1 MVAADLLEAK
11 ERLAAF
17 QRGEKHAR
25 IRSGRSTKSIVPGVV
40 FMFTGQGSQ
49 YPGMGRELFE
59 TQPVF
64 RRELEKCAEILKP
77 LLDKSVL
84 EVLFADGGELKDES
98 RPPHLLDETQYT
110 QPALFAL
117 EYALAAMWRS
127 WGVEPAAVL
136 GHSVGEY
143 VAACVAGVFSLE
155 DGLRLIAERG
165 RLMATLPA
173 GGTMAAVFADESRV
187 ATAIAAEGTKAAIA
201 CINGPA
207 NVVVSG
213 ECAAVET
220 VLNRLREEGI
230 KSRRLVVS
238 HAFHSPLMDPILDS
252 FQGLAAKVRYSEPF
266 VAIVSNITGKMASPG
281 LMTSPEYWR
290 RHIRN
295 PVRFADSIRALRETG
310 RSIFLEIGPRPVL
323 EGMARMTAPEAEVV
337 WAASLKREEGN
348 WENLLDSASTLY
360 VHGVELEWAGL
371 HAAYLGKRIALPT
384 YPFQRGRYWLE
395 QRNVDRS
402 RVSINSGSGDGKSP
416 FFSREAPGFSCDR
429 RDSF

>member
-1 MVAADLLEAK
+1 MLPLSARREPALNELARKYLQVFSEEPGLDLADVCHTAGTGRSHFEFRLAVVAADLPEAK
-11 ERLAAF
+11 ERLSAF
-17 QRGEKHAR
+17 QRGEKHSR

-49 YPGMGRELFE
+49 YPGMGRQLFE
-59 TQPVF
+59 TQLVF

-98 RPPHLLDETQYT
+98 RSPHLLDETQYT

-187 ATAIAAEGTKAAIA
+187 VTAIAAQGAKAAIA

-220 VLNRLREEGI
+220 VLKRLREEGI

-252 FQGLAAKVRYSEPF
+252 FQCLAAKVQYSEPL
-266 VAIVSNITGKMASPG
+266 VAIVSNVTGKMAPPG

-295 PVRFADSIRALRETG
+295 PVRFADSIRALRENWTINLSRN
-310 RSIFLEIGPRPVL
+310 RSPPCPGGYGSHDR
-323 EGMARMTAPEAEVV
+323 
-337 WAASLKREEGN
+337 
-348 WENLLDSASTLY
+348 
-360 VHGVELEWAGL
+360 AG
-371 HAAYLGKRIALPT
+371 G
-384 YPFQRGRYWLE
+384 
-395 QRNVDRS
+395 
-402 RVSINSGSGDGKSP
+402 
-416 FFSREAPGFSCDR
+416 
-429 RDSF
+429 

>member
-1 MVAADLLEAK
+1 MD
-11 ERLAAF
+11 
-17 QRGEKHAR
+17 AR
-25 IRSGRSTKSIVPGVV
+25 RKGKVGR
-40 FMFTGQGSQ
+40 
-49 YPGMGRELFE
+49 
-59 TQPVF
+59 
-64 RRELEKCAEILKP
+64 
-77 LLDKSVL
+77 
-84 EVLFADGGELKDES
+84 
-98 RPPHLLDETQYT
+98 PHLLDETQYT

-173 GGTMAAVFADESRV
+173 GGAMAAVFAEESRV
-187 ATAIAAEGTKAAIA
+187 SMAIAAEGTEAAIA

-213 ECAAVET
+213 ERAAVDT
-220 VLNRLREEGI
+220 VLDRLREEGI
-230 KSRRLVVS
+230 QSRRLVVS
-238 HAFHSPLMDPILDS
+238 HAFHSSLMDPILDP
-252 FQGLAAKVRYSEPF
+252 FQCLAAKVRYSEPLI
-266 VAIVSNITGKMASPG
+266 AIVSNVTGKMASPG

-310 RSIFLEIGPRPVL
+310 RSVFLEIGPHPVL
-323 EGMARMTAPEAEVV
+323 GGMARMSVPEAEVV
-337 WAASLKREEGN
+337 WAASLDREEGN
-348 WENLLDSASTLY
+348 WESLLDSASTLY

-371 HAAYLGKRIALPT
+371 HAASRGKRVALPT

-395 QRNVDRS
+395 RRNAVQPTNRS
-402 RVSINSGSGDGKSP
+402 
-416 FFSREAPGFSCDR
+416 
-429 RDSF
+429 